1 MSLERIVCANRENW
15 LEARSLQG
23 IGGSEAAAAC
33 GMSPWMTP
41 IELWKLKTG
50 QSAPKDISD
59 NAAVARGVRMEG
71 AIRNFFAAS
80 HPEFKVEYHQFDI
93 LFQTERPWLFA
104 TLDGELEAEDG
115 RHGILEIKTASPN
128 GKAGWEKWANGN
140 LPQNYYL
147 QVLHQLLATGYD
159 FAYLYAALYSM
170 NGDVTLR
177 EYEIQRADVEED
189 LKWLLEKETEF
200 FRHIQNRTLP
210 PVPLTL

>member
-93 LFQTERPWLFA
+93 LFQTDRPWLFA
-104 TLDGELEAEDG
+104 TLDGELETEDG
-115 RHGILEIKTASPN
+115 RRGILEIKTASPN

-140 LPQNYYL
+140 LPQNYFL
-147 QVLHQLLATGYD
+147 QCLHQLLSTGYD

-189 LKWLLEKETEF
+189 LKWLLDKETEF

>member
-1 MSLERIVCANRENW
+1 MTLRE
-15 LEARSLQG
+15 
-23 IGGSEAAAAC
+23 
-33 GMSPWMTP
+33 
-41 IELWKLKTG
+41 LKTG

-93 LFQTERPWLFA
+93 LFQSERPHFFA
-104 TLDGELEAEDG
+104 TLDGEIVNEHG
-115 RHGILEIKTASPN
+115 RRGVLEIKTCAPKGNWSE
-128 GKAGWEKWANGN
+128 WSNGN
-140 LPQNYYL
+140 MKQAYYV
-147 QVLHQLLATGYD
+147 QVLAQLLATGYD